1 MGGGLVG
8 WRELPVL
15 EVAVSEELERG
26 GVGGSAVLEDDPRAA
41 FLVDGHRAVV
51 EGGVEPIDLR
61 LREVLHLGRL
71 LHMCSETDF
80 FRVRAAEVQDAG
92 EDPDDLPFRS
102 TERIRET
109 ASVEFEGVQPCLGKL
124 IRFAKLDRSVLER
137 LREEDRGDGGSL
149 HDDGIASAKHLENEV
164 VRVAAAFELEHGY
177 AVIPSLLYYSQPRV
191 VEEPS

>member
-1 MGGGLVG
+1 MVER
-8 WRELPVL
+8 RELPPL
-15 EVAVSEELERG
+15 EVAVLEELDRG
-26 GVGGSAVLEDDPRAA
+26 GVEGSTVLEDHPRAA
-41 FLVDGHRAVV
+41 FLVDGHRDVV
-51 EGGVEPIDLR
+51 ESGVEPSDWP
-61 LREVLHLGRL
+61 LREVFPLGRL

-149 HDDGIASAKHLENEV
+149 HDDEIAFAKHLENEV
-164 VRVAAAFELEHGY
+164 VRFPAAFEMEHGN
-177 AVIPSLLYYSQPRV
+177 AVKPSLLDSSHACV